1 MDDRLEIVLPRAAAE
16 FKRLPIGVRKL
27 LPLCDG
33 TRNLEKLSQAASLPP
48 EQTKKV
54 VARLEQL
61 GVITR
66 RRPMDRVGE
75 KKGRRDLSA
84 QALAWMRSA
93 PLKGFTDDEEQF
105 FEKTIDHLLEPQD
118 RVLEGEA

>member
-16 FKRLPIGVRKL
+16 FKRLPISVRKL

-61 GVITR
+61 GVIARSRKPT
-66 RRPMDRVGE
+66 DRAE
-75 KKGRRDLSA
+75 KKGRRELSA
-84 QALAWMRSA
+84 QALAWMRAA
-93 PLKGFTDDEEQF
+93 PAREFTDDEEQF
-105 FEKTIDHLLEPQD
+105 FDKTIDHLLEPQD
-118 RVLEGEA
+118 RILEGEV